1 MINAV
6 VQFSAERGREQ
17 DHVEPPLGPEMKD
30 RPPLIVLVL
39 HQFCFF
45 RRYKRRPTKDL
56 DPVSPIKKNVGDGGG
71 GWAGDF
77 PARGCQMC
85 DPAHYS
91 VIRVTAD
98 SEQEAYGKMEKWKS
112 PEENNCRD
120 MGEKR
125 KRIWAM

>member
-1 MINAV
+1 M
-6 VQFSAERGREQ
+6 
-17 DHVEPPLGPEMKD
+17 EPPLGPEMKD

-45 RRYKRRPTKDL
+45 RRHKRRPTKDL

-120 MGEKR
+120 MGGGGKEREYGQCDK
-125 KRIWAM
+125 